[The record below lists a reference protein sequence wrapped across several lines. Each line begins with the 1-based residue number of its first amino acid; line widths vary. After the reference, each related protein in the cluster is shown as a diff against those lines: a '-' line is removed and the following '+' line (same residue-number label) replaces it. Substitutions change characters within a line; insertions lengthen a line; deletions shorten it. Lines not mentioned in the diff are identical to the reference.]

1 VAINVAAWWLWRLM
15 HNSIRRCGDIIDL
28 TRDRI
33 ASRSSRRAEQSTSSP
48 AAAVS
53 IQPWFHHICN
63 NVLISNNRLPRF
75 PLTGSQQIIPV
86 PLLIWHSCL
95 LLLPLRQHHIW
106 FQQWL
111 HYWRS
116 QVIWLNLHGQHKRFK
131 QQVKWE
137 MVCRWNCGARW
148 KTREKFILTTQ
159 QKTKVRESHQWH
171 TFCLKKVE

>member
-1 VAINVAAWWLWRLM
+1 M

-28 TRDRI
+28 TRDQI
-33 ASRSSRRAEQSTSSP
+33 ASRLPCRAEHSTSSP
-48 AAAVS
+48 KAAVS
-53 IQPWFHHICN
+53 IQPLFHHIHN
-63 NVLISNNRLPRF
+63 KVLISNNQLHRF

-95 LLLPLRQHHIW
+95 LLLPLRQRHLW
-106 FQQWL
+106 FKQWL

-171 TFCLKKVE
+171 TFCLKNV